1 MKKTIVLL
9 LCILFTCS
17 FAACSKPNVE
27 YTVYSYSASAITD
40 ATIGANEVSFKS
52 IEEKNFMITLGN
64 TTTRP
69 DNTPEQQTF
78 EIIGETYTLPYDY
91 TTQTPMAE
99 CETLK
104 DYSLI
109 TTYQNVTDDYSV
121 KCETS
126 VSTGE
131 ILFFSKSG
139 NDVRNVSG
147 KLTEQEAIEIANYAI
162 SSLYGNEAQQAY
174 VYQTIIP
181 VTDNGR
187 NFYAVGYCR
196 YVWGYPTKEKITVCV
211 NKRGE
216 VVGVNALTL
225 NLLSYAEED
234 VTKQEIDNAVSV
246 LHEMFSEKW
255 SFFDEALTIDS
266 KGDYYFTAQISR
278 TVDGM
283 TEVEEVYI
291 NVQ

>member
-27 YTVYSYSASAITD
+27 YTVYSYSASAIAD
-40 ATIGANEVSFKS
+40 ATIGANEVTFKS

-139 NDVRNVSG
+139 DDVRNVSG
-147 KLTEQEAIEIANYAI
+147 KLTEQEAIEIANSAI

-187 NFYAVGYCR
+187 NFYAVFSNCFR
-196 YVWGYPTKEKITVCV
+196 CV
-211 NKRGE
+211 ILMWNADFSHFWDLHGLPDTRALPLDFTSRLPSLSPKKYLFLKGE
-216 VVGVNALTL
+216 TP
-225 NLLSYAEED
+225 
-234 VTKQEIDNAVSV
+234 
-246 LHEMFSEKW
+246 
-255 SFFDEALTIDS
+255 
-266 KGDYYFTAQISR
+266 
-278 TVDGM
+278 
-283 TEVEEVYI
+283 
-291 NVQ
+291 